1 VVFSIG
7 YDQLS
12 RFLNALSMKNYVL
25 LAIAGFFIINSSC
38 RRNHV
43 PSMAE
48 EKTAGHKIIAV
59 LPVEM
64 IFTGTLP
71 KDKTEEDIIRIEETE
86 SKTFQQSL
94 HDNILRNGNT
104 DRYMLMVSVQNYIN
118 TIAMLNQH
126 KISIRDSWYKTDEEL
141 TRLLNVDAVVRMKV
155 QKKRYM
161 SDAAS
166 MGIDYGRQVIGA
178 VLNKNVQVPNKTND
192 ILASCSIISK
202 GETLW
207 NDNYRSAS
215 DWDTQPEYV
224 INNITRNFA
233 SNIPYRKR
241 R

>member
-1 VVFSIG
+1 MKKHLLFAITG
-7 YDQLS
+7 FLILS
-12 RFLNALSMKNYVL
+12 
-25 LAIAGFFIINSSC
+25 SSC

-43 PSMAE
+43 PSITE
-48 EKTAGHKIIAV
+48 EKTARHRIIAV

-64 IFTGTLP
+64 VYTGTRP
-71 KDKTEEDIIRIEETE
+71 KNITDSLIVKMEERE
-86 SKTFQQSL
+86 SKVFQQFL
-94 HDNILRNGNT
+94 HDNILRNGNN

-118 TIAMLNQH
+118 TNAILNDN

-141 TRLLNVDAVVRMKV
+141 AGILNVDAVIRMKV
-155 QKKRYM
+155 QEKRYM

-166 MGIDYGRQVIGA
+166 MGIDYGRQVVGGI
-178 VLNKNVQVPNKTND
+178 LNKNVNVPNKTND

-224 INNITRNFA
+224 INNITNNFA
-233 SNIPYRKR
+233 YRIPYRQR

>member
-1 VVFSIG
+1 
-7 YDQLS
+7 
-12 RFLNALSMKNYVL
+12 MKNYLL
-25 LAIAGFFIINSSC
+25 LAIAAFFLVNSSC

-64 IFTGTLP
+64 IFTGTRP
-71 KDKTEEDIIRIEETE
+71 KNVTEEDIIKIEETE
-86 SKTFQQSL
+86 SKTFQQFL

-104 DRYMLMVSVQNYIN
+104 DRYMLMVGVQNYIN
-118 TIAMLNQH
+118 TIAMLSEH

-141 TRLLNVDAVVRMKV
+141 ARLLNVDAVVRMKV

-178 VLNKNVQVPNKTND
+178 VLNKNVYVPNKTND

-215 DWDTQPEYV
+215 DWDTQPENV

-233 SNIPYRKR
+233 SHIPYRKR

>member
-1 VVFSIG
+1 MSPAKI
-7 YDQLS
+7 LTAAI
-12 RFLNALSMKNYVL
+12 FL
-25 LAIAGFFIINSSC
+25 ICTSC
-38 RRNHV
+38 SRNHV

-48 EKTAGHKIIAV
+48 EKTASHKSVAV

-64 IFTGTLP
+64 IMTGTRP
-71 KDKTEEDIIRIEETE
+71 KNLTDEDIRKIEETE
-86 SKTFQQSL
+86 SKTFQQFL

-104 DRYMLMVSVQNYIN
+104 DRYMLMVTVQNYIN
-118 TIAMLNQH
+118 TINLLNENN
-126 KISIRDSWYKTDEEL
+126 ISIRNSWFKTDDEL
-141 TRLLNVDAVVRMKV
+141 CRILNVDAVIRMKV
-155 QKKRYM
+155 QEKKYM
-161 SDAAS
+161 SDHAS

-178 VLNKNVQVPNKTND
+178 VFKKNVYVPNKTND

-207 NDNYRSAS
+207 NDNYKSSS

-233 SNIPYRKR
+233 SRLPYRKR